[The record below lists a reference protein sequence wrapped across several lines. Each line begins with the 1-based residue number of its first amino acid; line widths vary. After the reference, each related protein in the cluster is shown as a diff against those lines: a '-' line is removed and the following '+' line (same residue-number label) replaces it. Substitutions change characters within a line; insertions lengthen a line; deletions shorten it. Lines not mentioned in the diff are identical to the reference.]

1 MRSSFP
7 RAAAAGSLLWVPA
20 LGVAGLVGYHCAGT
34 YWFLYNFAWMLA
46 SLDGAQWRA
55 PGTDQRRARLAGA
68 AGAGAAA
75 VVTFTGF
82 KYALDRI
89 LLPKAPSRTR
99 LFDVLTADDAARG
112 PVRLTPARAWAL
124 LGPGSD
130 LASWRAFGRAH
141 GWQAM
146 SLFLSA
152 MWCVLL
158 VPLAHGRAEA
168 AACEWGPPKPPE
180 QRQRMLAELQR
191 RLDDARTGG
200 RRGLADGAARAARSA
215 VGTGSGSGGDGAPSP
230 AAAAAAVVAAPAA
243 AGGGTPSTPP
253 PPAAPATG
261 HG

>member
-7 RAAAAGSLLWVPA
+7 RGAAVGSLLWVPA
-20 LGVAGLVGYHCAGT
+20 AGVAGLVAYHCAGT

-46 SLDGAQWRA
+46 SLDGAQWRH

-68 AGAGAAA
+68 AGATAAA
-75 VVTFTGF
+75 VVTFSGF

-99 LFDVLTADDAARG
+99 LFDVLTADDASRG

-130 LASWRAFGRAH
+130 LASWRTFGRAH

-146 SLFLSA
+146 SLFLST

-168 AACEWGPPKPPE
+168 AACELGEPKPPE

-200 RRGLADGAARAARSA
+200 RRGLADGAARAARAA
-215 VGTGSGSGGDGAPSP
+215 VGGGVAGSDG
-230 AAAAAAVVAAPAA
+230 APAA
-243 AGGGTPSTPP
+243 APTSAAVAPAGAGTPLPP
-253 PPAAPATG
+253 QPAAPATG